1 MEKITSKIDGVQ
13 IIKKSQIEDDR
24 GKIMHMMRND
34 DKNFNKFGEIY
45 FSSVKPKAIKAWHLH
60 KEMTLNYVVVWGEV
74 KLVLYDDRK
83 NSATKGVLDEI
94 FLSASNYCL
103 VTIPPFIWNGFSS
116 LKDSESI
123 IANCSDI
130 PHDKNE
136 IIRIPYDDPKIPY
149 NWKFEF

>member
-149 NWKFEF
+149 KWKFEF